1 MWECAPSTAP
11 HLLCDRTVL
20 YLGFSFCVA
29 QVMLSTFFCISFSDR
44 ELYRHVASKYYAMLS
59 EVSTEGLPYSKCAS
73 IFLDMEK
80 QILTLKFTH
89 PMYLA

>member
-20 YLGFSFCVA
+20 YLGFSFCAA

-44 ELYRHVASKYYAMLS
+44 ELSRHVASKYYAMLS
-59 EVSTEGLPYSKCAS
+59 EVSTEELPYSKCAS

-89 PMYLA
+89 PMCLA